1 MLTHSLNPADS
12 CCFNTESLF
21 RLNLMKRRALIQ
33 IMKRRALV
41 RRDRESSSSV
51 RPRSLLSE
59 APSLLSRHF
68 LHSRLTPLAAK
79 TPISL
84 AERLVRRQGL
94 DAVLPRSP
102 SESIYAE
109 TSDREMKTALRQ
121 ALRAAENSTPHQLRR
136 PKYRSEK
143 SLFRPQIQHPAPS
156 DTSESLSQSPLKG
169 RRQAGVTPSLS
180 AETTAEEQQSV
191 LEEYLAEVR
200 QLKRLKRNVSKG
212 LLTLFPRTS
221 KALPIH
227 EVRSL
232 SLKRVYQREKWLKD
246 YMGRVQ
252 AVIKRLD
259 HSLDHY

>member
-1 MLTHSLNPADS
+1 
-12 CCFNTESLF
+12 
-21 RLNLMKRRALIQ
+21 MKRRV
-33 IMKRRALV
+33 LV
-41 RRDRESSSSV
+41 RRDRETSSSV

-102 SESIYAE
+102 AESIYVE

-121 ALRAAENSTPHQLRR
+121 ALRAAKDSTPHQLRR
-136 PKYRSEK
+136 PRYRSEK
-143 SLFRPQIQHPAPS
+143 SLFRSRILRLAPS

-169 RRQAGVTPSLS
+169 RRQAGTPSLS

-200 QLKRLKRNVSKG
+200 QLNRLKRNVSKG
-212 LLTLFPRTS
+212 LLTLFPRT
-221 KALPIH
+221 KALPVH
-227 EVRSL
+227 EARSV
-232 SLKRVYQREKWLKD
+232 SLKRVYHREKWVKD

-259 HSLDHY
+259 HSLDHYQDS